1 MRPDVPTARDI
12 MTRRLVTVRPE
23 MRADEAAG
31 ILLKHNISGAPVVDG
46 EGNLLGLLSEYDCL
60 RAVAAAEYDF
70 DRHDVVVTVEE
81 LMTTHTHTVAP
92 EMDLFAIAHEFLN
105 RRVRRFPVV
114 EAGHLLGQVSR
125 RDVLRAAYELRRKA
139 LRHKQYPDYPDGRAP
154 IRNYPTKTDRV
165 RNPEDDSVE
174 SS

>member
-23 MRADEAAG
+23 MRAQEAAG
-31 ILLKHNISGAPVVDG
+31 ILLKHNISGAAVVDG
-46 EGNLLGLLSEYDCL
+46 DGNLLGLLSEYDCL

-81 LMTTHTHTVAP
+81 LMTTPTHTILP
-92 EMDLFAIAHEFLN
+92 KMDLFAIAHEFVNL
-105 RRVRRFPVV
+105 RVRRFPVV

-139 LRHKQYPDYPDGRAP
+139 LRYKQYPDYPEGRAP
-154 IRNYPTKTDRV
+154 IHDYPGR
-165 RNPEDDSVE
+165 R
-174 SS
+174 